1 VFAALI
7 ALLGGVTAG
16 ASGIAL
22 VTLIGVIAYTAIDN
36 RIFRGK
42 VFGKVGKRITMWWL
56 VHELLETTFIVFFM
70 AIAFRL
76 FGWHVGTSWIAIV
89 GGIVS
94 WLWLTGDTL
103 VTLVMTAAVGAA
115 VSSRR

>member
-1 VFAALI
+1 MFAALI